1 MNDAEFQIA
10 AKLLQLT
17 PEKLTEILKSST
29 EENCNKPEWLTR
41 QEAAQFARVSTDTID
56 TWIKRQFIKANKLAE
71 GKAGGVRIYR
81 ASLDSFLLSRCKKK
95 ARKRQYAPSVPG
107 GYRVSHKREGA
118 ANA

>member
-10 AKLLQLT
+10 AKLLRLT
-17 PEKLTEILKSST
+17 PEKLTEILNFSIK
-29 EENCNKPEWLTR
+29 ENSNKPEWLTR

-81 ASLDSFLLSRCKKK
+81 ASLDSFLLSRCTKKM
-95 ARKRQYAPSVPG
+95 RKRQYAPSVAG
-107 GYRVSHKREGA
+107 GYRVSHKRVGA
-118 ANA
+118 TNA